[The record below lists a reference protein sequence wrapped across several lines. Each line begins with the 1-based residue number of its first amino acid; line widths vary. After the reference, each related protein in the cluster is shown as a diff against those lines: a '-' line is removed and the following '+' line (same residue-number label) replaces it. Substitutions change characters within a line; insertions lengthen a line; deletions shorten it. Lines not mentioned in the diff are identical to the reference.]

1 MVSNGIMKIS
11 RDSQPFLQ
19 PGRLLQKALGGDQ
32 LRIDVGE
39 LSASFSFAARKMRR
53 SERERL
59 KSRVSECGQAGL
71 RERRSSPEHQCSK
84 SERLSGYPEQWKPPA

>member
-1 MVSNGIMKIS
+1 MVSNGIMKVS

-32 LRIDVGE
+32 FRIDISE
-39 LSASFSFAARKMRR
+39 LLASFSFAARKMRR

-59 KSRVSECGQAGL
+59 KSRVSECNQPGL
-71 RERRSSPEHQCSK
+71 RDRRSGPEHQCSK
-84 SERLSGYPEQWKPPA
+84 SERLSAYPGQWEPAA